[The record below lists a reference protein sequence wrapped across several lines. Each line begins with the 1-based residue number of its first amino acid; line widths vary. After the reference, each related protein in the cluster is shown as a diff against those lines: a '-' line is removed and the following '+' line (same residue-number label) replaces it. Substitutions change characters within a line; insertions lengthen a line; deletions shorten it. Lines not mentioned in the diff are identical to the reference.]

1 MGMAP
6 NLGLQAFQT
15 IGATSVKW
23 DGLPQT
29 SDTEIC
35 GSDRVL
41 TWNHWK
47 WQSISSVR
55 KIGTEPGHL
64 GWNYGTWTSA
74 VGATSATSSVLE
86 HQLTKV
92 YTPICAWGSAEA
104 DRGRR
109 SGGEPSDWTLAPE
122 LPRALASVIRGG
134 WNDSQSDLLLKRHQG
149 WCLGPKIGVE
159 GSAEVWLLGLACFQ
173 LEGRS

>member
-6 NLGLQAFQT
+6 NLGLQPFKT

-23 DGLPQT
+23 DCHKQVTRRSVVQT
-29 SDTEIC
+29 GSWLGTTE
-35 GSDRVL
+35 L
-41 TWNHWK
+41 
-47 WQSISSVR
+47 
-55 KIGTEPGHL
+55 GHL
-64 GWNYGTWTSA
+64 EWNDGTWTSA
-74 VGATSATSSVLE
+74 VAASATCSVLE

-92 YTPICAWGSAEA
+92 YTPIYAWGSAEA
-104 DRGRR
+104 HRGRR

-122 LPRALASVIRGG
+122 LPRALTSVIRGG

-159 GSAEVWLLGLACFQ
+159 GSAEVWLLGVACFQ